1 MTRVMKA
8 VRPLAIGAALF
19 ALAANDAT
27 AQDVPIYGNA
37 KACFGVGCTPAE
49 NALAVYGGFTGTW
62 VAYTSSWLDFGGL
75 SQDGSLA
82 VGGAT
87 GNFGTISTATLFGS
101 DNVNSAFT
109 LLLSFYNPL
118 TPDILFRE
126 VALTGNVTSNPN
138 TGALVV
144 NFGGENG
151 ASPWIPFVDA
161 WSNPDQVGEMRVTP
175 YTTGI
180 PVDGT
185 NPLTGVIELRNVTA
199 TPEPA
204 SMLLVASGLAGLA
217 ELRRRRK
224 RTN

>member
-1 MTRVMKA
+1 
-8 VRPLAIGAALF
+8 
-19 ALAANDAT
+19 
-27 AQDVPIYGNA
+27 
-37 KACFGVGCTPAE
+37 
-49 NALAVYGGFTGTW
+49 
-62 VAYTSSWLDFGGL
+62 
-75 SQDGSLA
+75 
-82 VGGAT
+82 
-87 GNFGTISTATLFGS
+87 
-101 DNVNSAFT
+101 VNSAFT